1 MDPPELVYF
10 LKAENRSS
18 FLPSPSSITTPMAAH
33 LTGSVILQNIKRVLR
48 QKGEKKK
55 KERNK
60 EGLIRGLE
68 REEGPKQ

>member
-55 KERNK
+55 RKEIRK
-60 EGLIRGLE
+60 DSSEG
-68 REEGPKQ
+68 